1 MSQGPAHDP
10 AFTSNIRRLYAYQAL
25 VNSSLWMPIWIIFL
39 STDRGLSLSQIY
51 VIAGVGW
58 VVQAVSDIP
67 TGALADAFGRKVTVL
82 TGTVLLAIGLAVLGG
97 VPNLAGVAT
106 GYLLWAIGT
115 ALMSGTDM
123 AMLYESAKLA
133 GREEDFPR
141 ISSNSFQIIQGSQAV
156 GSILGGLLAAYRLDL
171 PMLVTA
177 ALTGVAVVV
186 LLGTKEPPTGPEER
200 LGYFAALGTAGRYL
214 SRNRAVSSLIAYAAL
229 ISGTVFFVPFVLF
242 QPQMQAH
249 AVAVGWLG
257 VLFTGLRG
265 SALLGSRYGPRLIT
279 AATLDRWMIAVPLL
293 LAMLFVALAI
303 SPNWWTA
310 YTAMLLLAAVSAA
323 IRPHLATLLNRLVP
337 TRVRAT
343 VLSTQ
348 SVAMTMFIALMH
360 PAIGGVADTLSLSY
374 AFVLLAALCLVPLV
388 AFVLMSSDVR
398 RAAAREGGQST
409 ATRM

>member
-1 MSQGPAHDP
+1 MSQGRTHDP
-10 AFTSNIRRLYAYQAL
+10 EFASNIRRLYAYQAL
-25 VNSSLWMPIWIIFL
+25 VNSSLWMPIWIVFL

-58 VVQAVSDIP
+58 VIQAVSDIP

-156 GSILGGLLAAYRLDL
+156 GSILGGLLAVYRLDL
-171 PMLVTA
+171 PLLATA
-177 ALTGVAVVV
+177 ALTGAAVVV
-186 LLGTKEPPTGPEER
+186 LLRTKEPPTGPEER
-200 LGYFAALGTAGRYL
+200 LGYFAALGTAGQYL
-214 SRNRAVSSLIAYAAL
+214 RRNRTVSSLIAYAAL
-229 ISGTVFFVPFVLF
+229 ISGTVFFVPFILF

-249 AVAVGWLG
+249 AVTVGWLG

-265 SALLGSRYGPRLIT
+265 SALLGSRYGPRLVT

-293 LAMLFVALAI
+293 LAMLFVAVAI

-323 IRPHLATLLNRLVP
+323 LRPHIATLLNRLVP

-348 SVAMTMFIALMH
+348 SVVMTMFIALMH
-360 PAIGGVADTLSLSY
+360 PAIGGIADTLSLSY
-374 AFVLLAALCLVPLV
+374 AFVLLGALCLVPLV

-398 RAAAREGGQST
+398 QAAAREGGQT
-409 ATRM
+409 PATRA